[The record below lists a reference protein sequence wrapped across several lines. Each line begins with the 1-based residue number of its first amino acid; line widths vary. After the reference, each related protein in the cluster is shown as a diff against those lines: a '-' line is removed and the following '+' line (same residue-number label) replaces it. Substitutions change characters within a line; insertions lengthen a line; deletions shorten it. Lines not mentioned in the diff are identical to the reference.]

1 MRTKCVWLKYVYITI
16 QQRRKTYQNDI
27 SRQFEICTEIC
38 NVNTIK
44 TSQDKKTDIRKKKKK
59 KSKNTSEEA
68 MSLLVEKRIR
78 QMAITTLKTPSE
90 SFDSFEP

>member
-1 MRTKCVWLKYVYITI
+1 MYW
-16 QQRRKTYQNDI
+16 N
-27 SRQFEICTEIC
+27 F

-44 TSQDKKTDIRKKKKK
+44 NSQDKKTDIRKK

-78 QMAITTLKTPSE
+78 QMAITILLDQPIKLVKNNLSVVL
-90 SFDSFEP
+90 S